1 MFPYQ
6 AKADTPKISHRRST
20 LLDATLSMRFALTL
34 FVAMSLAVVEPT
46 SDSFAVRIADAPC
59 PESGPGGSRIC
70 PTGAVG
76 KLYSIR
82 LDGEGG
88 CGLDPNVPGSGL
100 PYQFRVLNGQPPP
113 GLSLRK
119 DGLLSGVPTKV
130 GTWAF
135 WIELSD
141 EDPPSA
147 TWCRPEKSEREFS
160 IQVAAPAATVGTPY
174 AVGVAVAGV
183 GAQMWSIASGTLPRG
198 LVLNQAAGTITGT
211 PSITGSFPLTLVAI
225 DSEGR
230 TATVPLT
237 VVVYPKL
244 VMTTRRLSALKV
256 GQSYRST
263 IRTSGGVGRVRL
275 RVRSGR
281 FPVGIRLN
289 TDTGVLGGKPRKAGA
304 YRVTIEA
311 HDGMGRTASQTYVL
325 TVRASGSH

>member
-1 MFPYQ
+1 
-6 AKADTPKISHRRST
+6 
-20 LLDATLSMRFALTL
+20 MRFALTL
-34 FVAMSLAVVEPT
+34 FVAMSLAVVVPS

-59 PESGPGGSRIC
+59 PESGPGGHRIC
-70 PTGAVG
+70 PVGAVG
-76 KLYSIR
+76 KPYSIR

-88 CGLDPNVPGSGL
+88 CGPDPNVPGSGL
-100 PYQFRVLNGQPPP
+100 PYQFRLLNGQLPP
-113 GLSLRK
+113 GLSLQK
-119 DGLLSGVPTKV
+119 DGLLGGVPRKV
-130 GTWAF
+130 GTWSF

-147 TWCRPEKSEREFS
+147 AWCRPKKSEREFT
-160 IQVAAPAATVGTPY
+160 IQVAAPPATVGTPY
-174 AVGVAVAGV
+174 AVGVAAAGV

-198 LVLNQAAGTITGT
+198 LVLSQAAGTITGT
-211 PSITGSFPLTLVAI
+211 PSITGSFPLTLAAV
-225 DSEGR
+225 DSESG

-244 VMTTRRLSALKV
+244 VMTTRQLSALKA
-256 GQSYRST
+256 GQSYRSS

-289 TDTGVLGGKPRKAGA
+289 RETGVLSGKPRKAGA